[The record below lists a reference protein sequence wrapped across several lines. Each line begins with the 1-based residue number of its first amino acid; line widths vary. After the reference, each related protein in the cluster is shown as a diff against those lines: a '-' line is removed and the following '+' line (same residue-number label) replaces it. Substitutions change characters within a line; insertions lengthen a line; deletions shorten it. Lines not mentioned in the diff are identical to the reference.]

1 MKKTFTTLVSLLFS
15 TIIIAQISPH
25 KLKNGNIQEKI
36 NDKVIMS
43 GSESLSHLM
52 VNQNPNTIALK
63 TVSSNEEML
72 GSTTYDLQ
80 SNAAVDNR
88 LIRHSDGT
96 ISAVWTMSAQFSTS
110 YTDRGTGYNFYDGSS
125 WDSYPNARLESSRGG
140 WPSILA
146 TGTDKEISITH
157 NTDNGYLNL
166 TNRSS
171 IGSGSWQ
178 ESPISSQDSNGVYTD
193 IIWNRAVIGGTSQ
206 QTIHMVGVI
215 ANTALGGTIYNGLDG
230 ALVYY
235 RSQDGGVTWDIKD
248 LQLPTLDST
257 KYLGFSGDSY
267 AIACNGETVVV
278 AYFGDL
284 DDSAIIKSSDNG
296 NTWTATT
303 FLDFPVDKYSTD
315 SGIDLDN
322 DGIMDSIYSTDGSG
336 AVLLDNNNVAHV
348 FFGNM
353 LLLDAD
359 LTDANTS
366 YFASTNGLMY
376 WNENMGA
383 DDYANNP
390 IDPTTPSLWFTSL
403 PQMITSAQDT
413 DGDNLLNYVDYPTYY
428 MSLTCM
434 PNAGIDAN
442 GNIFVSYS
450 ELMEN
455 IDNGSQNFRHVNV
468 IKSMDG
474 GVSWSAPTDV
484 TPHTAWSGAQEC
496 VFATMDRNVDDKIR
510 LIYQKDFE
518 PGLAVRGD
526 EDIIDINEIIYLEMD
541 TTELGNTSTN
551 ISEISSLNN
560 ISLYPNPAT
569 NSTNVNLYSL
579 ESKNTTL
586 RLKNIMGKIV
596 SEVNINLLSGN
607 NNIKL
612 NLSNLKNGIY
622 FINSESMNDTNSI
635 KLIISK

>member
-1 MKKTFTTLVSLLFS
+1 MKKTFTTLVCLLFS
-15 TIIIAQISPH
+15 TIIIAQISPY
-25 KLKNGNIQEKI
+25 KLKNGNNQAKI

-52 VNQNPNTIALK
+52 VNPNPNTIALK

-80 SNAAVDNR
+80 SNACVDNR
-88 LIRHSDGT
+88 LIRHADGT
-96 ISAVWTMSAQFSTS
+96 ISAAWTMSAQFSTS
-110 YTDRGTGYNFYDGSS
+110 YSDRGTGYNFYDGST

-146 TGTDKEISITH
+146 TGSGKEIAITH
-157 NTDNGYLNL
+157 NTDNGYLL
-166 TNRSS
+166 MTHRTS
-171 IGSGSWQ
+171 IGSGSWN
-178 ESPISSQDSNGVYTD
+178 EDIVSSIDSNGLYRD
-193 IIWNRAVIGGTSQ
+193 IIWNRAVIGGANQ

-235 RSQDGGVTWDIKD
+235 RSQDGGSTWDIKD

-267 AIACNGETVVV
+267 AIASNGETVVV
-278 AYFGDL
+278 AYFGGL
-284 DDSAIIKSSDNG
+284 DDSAIIKSTDNG
-296 NTWTATT
+296 NTWNATS
-303 FLDFPVDKYSTD
+303 FLDFPVDKYAPD
-315 SGIDLDN
+315 AGIDLDN
-322 DGIMDSIYSTDGSG
+322 DGLMDSLYSTDGTG
-336 AVLLDNNNVAHV
+336 ALLLDDNNMAHV
-348 FFGNM
+348 FYGNM

-359 LTDANTS
+359 LTDGNTS

-383 DDYANNP
+383 DDYASNP
-390 IDPTTPSLWFTSL
+390 ISSPSLWFSNL
-403 PQMITSAQDT
+403 GQMIASAQDT

-434 PNAGIDAN
+434 PNAGIDAS

-474 GVSWSAPTDV
+474 GVNWSAPTDV
-484 TPHTAWSGAQEC
+484 TPHNAWSGAQEC
-496 VFATMDRNVDDKIR
+496 VFATIDRNVDDKIR

-526 EDIIDINEIIYLEMD
+526 EDIIDVNEIIYLEID
-541 TTELGNTSTN
+541 TTELSNTSTN
-551 ISEISSLNN
+551 ISEISSLNT
-560 ISLYPNPAT
+560 ISIYPNPTA
-569 NSTNVNLYSL
+569 SFTNVNLYS
-579 ESKNTTL
+579 SVNKNIIL
-586 RLKNIMGKIV
+586 RLTNIIGKIV
-596 SEVNINLLSGN
+596 SEVNIHVVSGN
-607 NNIKL
+607 NNI
-612 NLSNLKNGIY
+612 NLDVSNLKTGIY
-622 FINSESMNDTNSI
+622 FINSESINESKSI

>member
-15 TIIIAQISPH
+15 TIIIAQISPY
-25 KLKNGNIQEKI
+25 KLKNGNNQAKT

-52 VNQNPNTIALK
+52 VNPNPNTIALK

-80 SNAAVDNR
+80 SNACVDNR
-88 LIRHSDGT
+88 LIRHADGT
-96 ISAVWTMSAQFSTS
+96 ISAAWTMSAQFSTS
-110 YTDRGTGYNFYDGSS
+110 YSDRGTGYNFYDGST

-146 TGTDKEISITH
+146 TGSGKEIAITH
-157 NTDNGYLNL
+157 NTDNGYLL
-166 TNRSS
+166 MTHRTS
-171 IGSGSWQ
+171 IGSGSWN
-178 ESPISSQDSNGVYTD
+178 EDIVSSIDSNGLYRD
-193 IIWNRAVIGGTSQ
+193 IIWNRAVIGGANQ

-235 RSQDGGVTWDIKD
+235 RSQDGGSTWDIKD

-267 AIACNGETVVV
+267 AIASNGETVVV
-278 AYFGDL
+278 AYFGGL
-284 DDSAIIKSSDNG
+284 DDSAIIKSTDNG
-296 NTWTATT
+296 NTWNATS
-303 FLDFPVDKYSTD
+303 FLDFPVDKYAPD
-315 SGIDLDN
+315 AGIDLDN
-322 DGIMDSIYSTDGSG
+322 DGLMDSLYSTDGTG
-336 AVLLDNNNVAHV
+336 ALLLDDNNMAHV
-348 FFGNM
+348 FYGNM

-359 LTDANTS
+359 LTDGNTS

-383 DDYANNP
+383 DDYASNP
-390 IDPTTPSLWFTSL
+390 ISSPSLWFSNL
-403 PQMITSAQDT
+403 GQMIASAQDT

-474 GVSWSAPTDV
+474 GVNWSAPTDV
-484 TPHTAWSGAQEC
+484 TPHNAWSGAQEC
-496 VFATMDRNVDDKIR
+496 VFATIDRNVDDKIR

-526 EDIIDINEIIYLEMD
+526 EDIIDINEIIYLEID
-541 TTELGNTSTN
+541 TTELSNTSTN
-551 ISEISSLNN
+551 ISEISSLNT
-560 ISLYPNPAT
+560 ISIYPNPTA
-569 NSTNVNLYSL
+569 SFTNVNLYS
-579 ESKNTTL
+579 SVNKNIIL
-586 RLKNIMGKIV
+586 RLTNIIGKIV
-596 SEVNINLLSGN
+596 SEVNIHVVSGN
-607 NNIKL
+607 NNI
-612 NLSNLKNGIY
+612 NLDVSNLKNGIY
-622 FINSESMNDTNSI
+622 FINSESINESKSI

>member
-15 TIIIAQISPH
+15 TIIIAQISPY
-25 KLKNGNIQEKI
+25 KLKNGNNQAKI

-52 VNQNPNTIALK
+52 VNPNPNTIALK

-80 SNAAVDNR
+80 SNACVDNR
-88 LIRHSDGT
+88 LIRHADGT
-96 ISAVWTMSAQFSTS
+96 ISAAWTMSAQFSTS
-110 YTDRGTGYNFYDGSS
+110 YSDRGTGYNFYDGST

-146 TGTDKEISITH
+146 TGSGKEIAITH
-157 NTDNGYLNL
+157 NTDNGYLL
-166 TNRSS
+166 MTHRTS
-171 IGSGSWQ
+171 IGSGSWN
-178 ESPISSQDSNGVYTD
+178 EDIVSSIDSNGLYRD
-193 IIWNRAVIGGTSQ
+193 IIWNRAVIGGANQ

-235 RSQDGGVTWDIKD
+235 RSQDGGSTWDIKD

-267 AIACNGETVVV
+267 AIASNGETVVV
-278 AYFGDL
+278 AYFGGL
-284 DDSAIIKSSDNG
+284 DDSAIIKSTDNG
-296 NTWTATT
+296 NTWNATS
-303 FLDFPVDKYSTD
+303 FLDFPVDKYAPD
-315 SGIDLDN
+315 GGIDLDN
-322 DGIMDSIYSTDGSG
+322 DGLMDSLYSTDGTG
-336 AVLLDNNNVAHV
+336 ALLLDDNNMAHV
-348 FFGNM
+348 FYGNM

-359 LTDANTS
+359 LTDGNTS

-383 DDYANNP
+383 DDYASNP
-390 IDPTTPSLWFTSL
+390 ISSPSLWFSNL
-403 PQMITSAQDT
+403 GQMIASAQDT

-474 GVSWSAPTDV
+474 GVNWSAPTDV
-484 TPHTAWSGAQEC
+484 TPHNAWSGAQEC
-496 VFATMDRNVDDKIR
+496 VFATIDRNVDDKIR

-526 EDIIDINEIIYLEMD
+526 EDIIDVNEIIYLEID
-541 TTELGNTSTN
+541 TTELSNTSTN
-551 ISEISSLNN
+551 ISEISSLNT
-560 ISLYPNPAT
+560 ISIYPNPTA
-569 NSTNVNLYSL
+569 SFTNVNLYS
-579 ESKNTTL
+579 SVNKNIIL
-586 RLKNIMGKIV
+586 RLTNIIGKIV
-596 SEVNINLLSGN
+596 SEVNIHVVSGN
-607 NNIKL
+607 NNI
-612 NLSNLKNGIY
+612 NLDVSNLKNGIY
-622 FINSESMNDTNSI
+622 FINSESINESKSI

>member
-15 TIIIAQISPH
+15 TIIIAQISPY
-25 KLKNGNIQEKI
+25 KLKNGNNQAKI

-52 VNQNPNTIALK
+52 VNPNPNTIALK

-80 SNAAVDNR
+80 SNACVDNR
-88 LIRHSDGT
+88 LIRHADGT
-96 ISAVWTMSAQFSTS
+96 ISAAWTMSAQFSNFYS
-110 YTDRGTGYNFYDGSS
+110 DRGTGYNFYDGST
-125 WDSYPNARLESSRGG
+125 WDSYPNVRLESSRGG

-146 TGTDKEISITH
+146 TGSGKEIAITH
-157 NTDNGYLNL
+157 NTDNGYLL
-166 TNRSS
+166 MTHRTS
-171 IGSGSWQ
+171 IGSGSWN
-178 ESPISSQDSNGVYTD
+178 EDIVSSIDSNGLYRD
-193 IIWNRAVIGGTSQ
+193 IIWNRAVIGGANQ

-235 RSQDGGVTWDIKD
+235 RSQDGGSTWDIKD

-267 AIACNGETVVV
+267 AIASNGETVVV
-278 AYFGDL
+278 AYFGGL
-284 DDSAIIKSSDNG
+284 DDSAIIKSTDNG
-296 NTWTATT
+296 NTWNATS
-303 FLDFPVDKYSTD
+303 FLDFPVDKYAPD
-315 SGIDLDN
+315 AGIDLDN
-322 DGIMDSIYSTDGSG
+322 DGLMDSLYSTDGTG
-336 AVLLDNNNVAHV
+336 ALLLDDNNMAHV
-348 FFGNM
+348 FYGNM

-359 LTDANTS
+359 LTDGNTS

-383 DDYANNP
+383 DDYASNP
-390 IDPTTPSLWFTSL
+390 ISSPSLWFSNL
-403 PQMITSAQDT
+403 GQMIASAQDT

-474 GVSWSAPTDV
+474 GVNWSAPTDV
-484 TPHTAWSGAQEC
+484 TPHNAWSGAQEC
-496 VFATMDRNVDDKIR
+496 VFATIDRNVDDKIR

-526 EDIIDINEIIYLEMD
+526 EDIIDINEIIYLEID
-541 TTELGNTSTN
+541 TTELSNTSTN
-551 ISEISSLNN
+551 ISEISSLNT
-560 ISLYPNPAT
+560 ISIYPNPTA
-569 NSTNVNLYSL
+569 SFTNVNLYS
-579 ESKNTTL
+579 SVNKNIIL
-586 RLKNIMGKIV
+586 RLTNIIGKIV
-596 SEVNINLLSGN
+596 SEVNIHVVSGN
-607 NNIKL
+607 NNI
-612 NLSNLKNGIY
+612 NLDVSNLKNGIY
-622 FINSESMNDTNSI
+622 FINSESINESKSI

>member
-15 TIIIAQISPH
+15 TIIIAQISPY
-25 KLKNGNIQEKI
+25 KLKNGNNQAKI

-52 VNQNPNTIALK
+52 VNPNPNTIALK

-80 SNAAVDNR
+80 SNACVDNR
-88 LIRHSDGT
+88 LIRHADGT
-96 ISAVWTMSAQFSTS
+96 ISAAWTMSAQFSTS
-110 YTDRGTGYNFYDGSS
+110 YSDRGTGYNFYDGST

-146 TGTDKEISITH
+146 TGSGKEIAITH
-157 NTDNGYLNL
+157 NTDNGYLL
-166 TNRSS
+166 MTHRTS
-171 IGSGSWQ
+171 IGSGSWN
-178 ESPISSQDSNGVYTD
+178 EDIVSSIDSNGLYRD
-193 IIWNRAVIGGTSQ
+193 IIWNRAVIGGANQ

-235 RSQDGGVTWDIKD
+235 RSQDGGSTWDIKD
-248 LQLPTLDST
+248 LQLPSLDST

-267 AIACNGETVVV
+267 AIASNGETVVV
-278 AYFGDL
+278 AYFGGL
-284 DDSAIIKSSDNG
+284 DDSAIIKSTDNG
-296 NTWTATT
+296 NTWNATS
-303 FLDFPVDKYSTD
+303 FLDFPVDKYAPD
-315 SGIDLDN
+315 AGIDLDN
-322 DGIMDSIYSTDGSG
+322 DGLMDSLYSTDGTG
-336 AVLLDNNNVAHV
+336 ALLLDDNNMAHV
-348 FFGNM
+348 FYGNM

-359 LTDANTS
+359 LTDGNTS

-383 DDYANNP
+383 DDYASNP
-390 IDPTTPSLWFTSL
+390 ISSPSLWFSNL
-403 PQMITSAQDT
+403 GQMIASAQDT

-474 GVSWSAPTDV
+474 GVNWSAPTDV
-484 TPHTAWSGAQEC
+484 TPHNAWSGAQEC
-496 VFATMDRNVDDKIR
+496 VFATIDRNVDDKIR

-526 EDIIDINEIIYLEMD
+526 EDIIDVNEIIYLEID
-541 TTELGNTSTN
+541 TTELSNTSTN
-551 ISEISSLNN
+551 ISEISSLNT
-560 ISLYPNPAT
+560 ISIYPNPTA
-569 NSTNVNLYSL
+569 SFTNVNLYS
-579 ESKNTTL
+579 SVNKNIIL
-586 RLKNIMGKIV
+586 RLTNIIGKIV
-596 SEVNINLLSGN
+596 SEVNIHVVSGN
-607 NNIKL
+607 NNI
-612 NLSNLKNGIY
+612 NLDVSNLKTGIY
-622 FINSESMNDTNSI
+622 FINSESINESKSI

>member
-1 MKKTFTTLVSLLFS
+1 
-15 TIIIAQISPH
+15 
-25 KLKNGNIQEKI
+25 
-36 NDKVIMS
+36 
-43 GSESLSHLM
+43 M
-52 VNQNPNTIALK
+52 VNPNPNTIALK

-80 SNAAVDNR
+80 SNACVDNR
-88 LIRHSDGT
+88 LIRHADGT
-96 ISAVWTMSAQFSTS
+96 ISAAWTMSAQFSTS
-110 YTDRGTGYNFYDGSS
+110 YSDRGTGYNFYDGST

-146 TGTDKEISITH
+146 TGSGKEIAITH
-157 NTDNGYLNL
+157 NTDNGYLL
-166 TNRSS
+166 MTHRTS
-171 IGSGSWQ
+171 IGSGSWN
-178 ESPISSQDSNGVYTD
+178 EDIVSSIDSNGLYRD
-193 IIWNRAVIGGTSQ
+193 IIWNRAVIGGANQ

-235 RSQDGGVTWDIKD
+235 RSQDGGSTWDIKD

-267 AIACNGETVVV
+267 AIASNGETVVV
-278 AYFGDL
+278 AYFGGL
-284 DDSAIIKSSDNG
+284 DDSAIIKSTDNG
-296 NTWTATT
+296 NTWNATS
-303 FLDFPVDKYSTD
+303 FLDFPVDKYAPD
-315 SGIDLDN
+315 AGIDLDN
-322 DGIMDSIYSTDGSG
+322 DGLMDSLYSTDGTG
-336 AVLLDNNNVAHV
+336 ALLLDDNNMAHV
-348 FFGNM
+348 FYGNM

-359 LTDANTS
+359 LTDGNTS

-383 DDYANNP
+383 DDYASNP
-390 IDPTTPSLWFTSL
+390 ISSPSLWFSNL
-403 PQMITSAQDT
+403 GQMIASAQDT

-474 GVSWSAPTDV
+474 GVNWSAPTDV
-484 TPHTAWSGAQEC
+484 TPHNAWSGAQEC
-496 VFATMDRNVDDKIR
+496 VFATIDRNVDDKIR

-526 EDIIDINEIIYLEMD
+526 EDIIDVNEIIYLEID
-541 TTELGNTSTN
+541 TTELSNTSTN
-551 ISEISSLNN
+551 ISEISSLNT
-560 ISLYPNPAT
+560 ISIYPNPTA
-569 NSTNVNLYSL
+569 SFTNVNLYS
-579 ESKNTTL
+579 SVNKNIIL
-586 RLKNIMGKIV
+586 RLTNIIGKIV
-596 SEVNINLLSGN
+596 SEVNIHVLSGN
-607 NNIKL
+607 NNI
-612 NLSNLKNGIY
+612 NLDVSNLKNGIY
-622 FINSESMNDTNSI
+622 FINSESINESKSI

>member
-1 MKKTFTTLVSLLFS
+1 
-15 TIIIAQISPH
+15 
-25 KLKNGNIQEKI
+25 
-36 NDKVIMS
+36 
-43 GSESLSHLM
+43 M
-52 VNQNPNTIALK
+52 VNPNPNTIALK

-80 SNAAVDNR
+80 SNACVDNR
-88 LIRHSDGT
+88 LIRHADGT
-96 ISAVWTMSAQFSTS
+96 ISAAWTMSAQFSTS
-110 YTDRGTGYNFYDGSS
+110 YSDRGTGYNFYDGST

-146 TGTDKEISITH
+146 TGSGKEIAITH
-157 NTDNGYLNL
+157 NTDNGYLL
-166 TNRSS
+166 MTHRTS
-171 IGSGSWQ
+171 IGSGSWN
-178 ESPISSQDSNGVYTD
+178 EDIVSSIDSNGLYRD
-193 IIWNRAVIGGTSQ
+193 IIWNRAVIGGANQ

-235 RSQDGGVTWDIKD
+235 RSQDGGSTWDIKD

-267 AIACNGETVVV
+267 AIASNGETVVV
-278 AYFGDL
+278 AYFGGL
-284 DDSAIIKSSDNG
+284 DDSAIIKSTDNG
-296 NTWTATT
+296 NTWNATS
-303 FLDFPVDKYSTD
+303 FLDFPVDKYAPD
-315 SGIDLDN
+315 AGIDLDN
-322 DGIMDSIYSTDGSG
+322 DGLMDSLYSTDGTG
-336 AVLLDNNNVAHV
+336 ALLLDDNNMAHV
-348 FFGNM
+348 FYGNM

-359 LTDANTS
+359 LTDGNTS

-383 DDYANNP
+383 DDYASNP
-390 IDPTTPSLWFTSL
+390 ISSPSLWFSNL
-403 PQMITSAQDT
+403 GQMIASAQDT

-474 GVSWSAPTDV
+474 GVNWSAPTDV
-484 TPHTAWSGAQEC
+484 TPHNAWSGAQEC
-496 VFATMDRNVDDKIR
+496 VFATIDRNVDDKIR

-526 EDIIDINEIIYLEMD
+526 EDIIDINEIIYLEID
-541 TTELGNTSTN
+541 TTELSNTSTN
-551 ISEISSLNN
+551 ISEISSLNT
-560 ISLYPNPAT
+560 ISIYPNPTA
-569 NSTNVNLYSL
+569 SFTNVNLYS
-579 ESKNTTL
+579 SVNKNIIL
-586 RLKNIMGKIV
+586 RLTNIIGKIV
-596 SEVNINLLSGN
+596 SEVNIHVVSGN
-607 NNIKL
+607 NNI
-612 NLSNLKNGIY
+612 NLDVSNLKNGIY
-622 FINSESMNDTNSI
+622 FINSESINESKSI

>member
-1 MKKTFTTLVSLLFS
+1 M
-15 TIIIAQISPH
+15 
-25 KLKNGNIQEKI
+25 E
-36 NDKVIMS
+36 
-43 GSESLSHLM
+43 LS
-52 VNQNPNTIALK
+52 Q
-63 TVSSNEEML
+63 
-72 GSTTYDLQ
+72 
-80 SNAAVDNR
+80 
-88 LIRHSDGT
+88 
-96 ISAVWTMSAQFSTS
+96 QF
-110 YTDRGTGYNFYDGSS
+110 
-125 WDSYPNARLESSRGG
+125 
-140 WPSILA
+140 
-146 TGTDKEISITH
+146 GTDKEISITH
-157 NTDNGYLNL
+157 NTDNGYLNF
-166 TNRSS
+166 THRIS
-171 IGSGSWQ
+171 IGTGSWQ
-178 ESPISSQDSNGVYTD
+178 EYPISSQDSNGVYTD

-257 KYLGFSGDSY
+257 KYLGFGGDNY

-322 DGIMDSIYSTDGSG
+322 DGVMDSIYSTDGSG

-579 ESKNTTL
+579 ENKNITL

>member
-15 TIIIAQISPH
+15 TIIIAQISPY
-25 KLKNGNIQEKI
+25 KLKNGNNQAKI

-43 GSESLSHLM
+43 GNESLSHLM
-52 VNQNPNTIALK
+52 VNPNPNTIALK

-80 SNAAVDNR
+80 SNACVDNR
-88 LIRHSDGT
+88 LIRHADGT
-96 ISAVWTMSAQFSTS
+96 ISAAWTMSAQFSTS
-110 YTDRGTGYNFYDGSS
+110 YSDRGTGYNFYDGST

-146 TGTDKEISITH
+146 TGSGKEIAITH
-157 NTDNGYLNL
+157 NTDNGYLL
-166 TNRSS
+166 MTHRTS
-171 IGSGSWQ
+171 IGSGSWN
-178 ESPISSQDSNGVYTD
+178 EDIVSSIDSNGLYRD
-193 IIWNRAVIGGTSQ
+193 IIWNRAVIGGANQ

-235 RSQDGGVTWDIKD
+235 RSQDGGSTWDIKD
-248 LQLPTLDST
+248 LQLPSLDST

-267 AIACNGETVVV
+267 AIASNGETVVV
-278 AYFGDL
+278 AYFGGL
-284 DDSAIIKSSDNG
+284 DDSAIIKSTDNG
-296 NTWTATT
+296 NTWNATS
-303 FLDFPVDKYSTD
+303 FLDFPVDKYAPD
-315 SGIDLDN
+315 AGIDLDN
-322 DGIMDSIYSTDGSG
+322 DGLMDSLYSTDGTG
-336 AVLLDNNNVAHV
+336 ALLLDDNNMAHV
-348 FFGNM
+348 FYGNM

-359 LTDANTS
+359 LTDGNTS

-383 DDYANNP
+383 DDYASNP
-390 IDPTTPSLWFTSL
+390 ISSPSLWFSNL
-403 PQMITSAQDT
+403 GQMIASAQDT

-474 GVSWSAPTDV
+474 GVNWSAPTDV
-484 TPHTAWSGAQEC
+484 TPHNAWSGAQEC
-496 VFATMDRNVDDKIR
+496 VFATIDRNVDDKIR

-526 EDIIDINEIIYLEMD
+526 EDIIDVNEIIYLEID
-541 TTELGNTSTN
+541 TTELSNTSTN
-551 ISEISSLNN
+551 ISEISSLNT
-560 ISLYPNPAT
+560 ISIYPNPTA
-569 NSTNVNLYSL
+569 SFTNVNLYS
-579 ESKNTTL
+579 SVNKNIIL
-586 RLKNIMGKIV
+586 RLTNIIGKIV
-596 SEVNINLLSGN
+596 SEVNIHVLSGN
-607 NNIKL
+607 NNI
-612 NLSNLKNGIY
+612 NLDVSNLKNGIY
-622 FINSESMNDTNSI
+622 FINSESINESKSI

>member
-15 TIIIAQISPH
+15 TIIIAQISPY
-25 KLKNGNIQEKI
+25 KLKNGNNQAKI

-43 GSESLSHLM
+43 GNESLSHLM
-52 VNQNPNTIALK
+52 VNPNPNTIALK

-80 SNAAVDNR
+80 SNACVDNR
-88 LIRHSDGT
+88 LIRHADGT
-96 ISAVWTMSAQFSTS
+96 ISAAWTMSAQFSTS
-110 YTDRGTGYNFYDGSS
+110 YSDRGTGYNFYDGST

-146 TGTDKEISITH
+146 TGSGKEIAITH
-157 NTDNGYLNL
+157 NTDNGYLL
-166 TNRSS
+166 MTHRTS
-171 IGSGSWQ
+171 IGSGSWN
-178 ESPISSQDSNGVYTD
+178 EDIVSSIDSNGLYRD
-193 IIWNRAVIGGTSQ
+193 IIWNRAVIGGANQ

-235 RSQDGGVTWDIKD
+235 RSQDGGSTWDIKD

-267 AIACNGETVVV
+267 AIASNGETVVV
-278 AYFGDL
+278 AYFGGL
-284 DDSAIIKSSDNG
+284 DDSAIIKSTDNG
-296 NTWTATT
+296 NTWNATS
-303 FLDFPVDKYSTD
+303 FLDFPVDKYAPD
-315 SGIDLDN
+315 AGIDLDN
-322 DGIMDSIYSTDGSG
+322 DGLMDSLYSTDGTG
-336 AVLLDNNNVAHV
+336 ALLLDDNNMAHV
-348 FFGNM
+348 FYGNM

-359 LTDANTS
+359 LTDGNTS

-383 DDYANNP
+383 DDYASNP
-390 IDPTTPSLWFTSL
+390 ISSPSLWFSNL
-403 PQMITSAQDT
+403 GQMIASAQDT

-474 GVSWSAPTDV
+474 GVNWSAPTDV
-484 TPHTAWSGAQEC
+484 TPHNAWSGAQEC
-496 VFATMDRNVDDKIR
+496 VFATIDRNVDDKIR

-526 EDIIDINEIIYLEMD
+526 EDIIDVNEIIYLEID
-541 TTELGNTSTN
+541 TTELNNTSTN
-551 ISEISSLNN
+551 ISEISSLNT
-560 ISLYPNPAT
+560 ISIYPNPTA
-569 NSTNVNLYSL
+569 SFTNVNLYS
-579 ESKNTTL
+579 SVNKNIIL
-586 RLKNIMGKIV
+586 RLTNIIGKIV
-596 SEVNINLLSGN
+596 SEVNIHVVSGN
-607 NNIKL
+607 NNI
-612 NLSNLKNGIY
+612 NLDVSNLKTGIY
-622 FINSESMNDTNSI
+622 FINSESINESKSI

>member
-15 TIIIAQISPH
+15 TIIIAQISPY
-25 KLKNGNIQEKI
+25 KLKNGNNQAKT

-52 VNQNPNTIALK
+52 VNPNPNTIALK

-80 SNAAVDNR
+80 SNACVDNR
-88 LIRHSDGT
+88 LIRHADGT
-96 ISAVWTMSAQFSTS
+96 ISAAWTMSAQFSTS
-110 YTDRGTGYNFYDGSS
+110 YSDRGTGYNFYDGST

-146 TGTDKEISITH
+146 TGSGKEIAITH
-157 NTDNGYLNL
+157 NTDNGYLL
-166 TNRSS
+166 MTHRTS
-171 IGSGSWQ
+171 IGSGSWN
-178 ESPISSQDSNGVYTD
+178 EDIVSSIDSNGLYRD
-193 IIWNRAVIGGTSQ
+193 IIWNRAVIGGANQ

-235 RSQDGGVTWDIKD
+235 RSQDGGSTWDIKD
-248 LQLPTLDST
+248 LQLPSLDST

-267 AIACNGETVVV
+267 AIASNGETVVV
-278 AYFGDL
+278 AYFGGL
-284 DDSAIIKSSDNG
+284 DDSAIIKSTDNG
-296 NTWTATT
+296 NTWNATS
-303 FLDFPVDKYSTD
+303 FLDFPVDKYAPD
-315 SGIDLDN
+315 AGIDLDN
-322 DGIMDSIYSTDGSG
+322 DGLMDSLYSTDGTG
-336 AVLLDNNNVAHV
+336 ALLLDDNNMAHV
-348 FFGNM
+348 FYGNM

-359 LTDANTS
+359 LTDGNTS

-383 DDYANNP
+383 DDYASNP
-390 IDPTTPSLWFTSL
+390 ISSPSLWFSNL
-403 PQMITSAQDT
+403 GQMIASAQDT

-474 GVSWSAPTDV
+474 GVNWSAPTDV
-484 TPHTAWSGAQEC
+484 TPHNAWSGAQEC
-496 VFATMDRNVDDKIR
+496 VFATIDRNVDDKIR

-526 EDIIDINEIIYLEMD
+526 EDIIDVNEIIYLEID
-541 TTELGNTSTN
+541 TTELSNTSTN
-551 ISEISSLNN
+551 ISEISSLNT
-560 ISLYPNPAT
+560 ISIYPNPTA
-569 NSTNVNLYSL
+569 SFTNVNLYS
-579 ESKNTTL
+579 SVNKNIIL
-586 RLKNIMGKIV
+586 RLTNIIGKIV
-596 SEVNINLLSGN
+596 SEVNIHVVSGN
-607 NNIKL
+607 NNI
-612 NLSNLKNGIY
+612 NLDVSNLKTGIY
-622 FINSESMNDTNSI
+622 FINSESINESKSI

>member
-15 TIIIAQISPH
+15 TIIIAQISPY
-25 KLKNGNIQEKI
+25 KLKNGNNQAKT

-52 VNQNPNTIALK
+52 VNPNPNTIALK

-80 SNAAVDNR
+80 SNACVDNR
-88 LIRHSDGT
+88 LIRHADGT
-96 ISAVWTMSAQFSTS
+96 ISAAWTMSAQFSTS
-110 YTDRGTGYNFYDGSS
+110 YSDRGTGYNFYDGST

-146 TGTDKEISITH
+146 TGSGKEIAITH
-157 NTDNGYLNL
+157 NTDNGYLL
-166 TNRSS
+166 MTHRIS
-171 IGSGSWQ
+171 IGSGSWN
-178 ESPISSQDSNGVYTD
+178 EDIVSSIDSNGLYRD
-193 IIWNRAVIGGTSQ
+193 IIWNRAVIGGANQ

-235 RSQDGGVTWDIKD
+235 RSQDGGSTWDIKD

-267 AIACNGETVVV
+267 AIASNGETVVV
-278 AYFGDL
+278 AYFGGL
-284 DDSAIIKSSDNG
+284 DDSAIIKSTDNG
-296 NTWTATT
+296 NTWNATS
-303 FLDFPVDKYSTD
+303 FLDFPVDKYAPD
-315 SGIDLDN
+315 AGIDLDN
-322 DGIMDSIYSTDGSG
+322 DGLMDSLYSTDGTG
-336 AVLLDNNNVAHV
+336 ALLLDDNNMAHV
-348 FFGNM
+348 FYGNM

-359 LTDANTS
+359 LTDGNTS

-383 DDYANNP
+383 DDYASNP
-390 IDPTTPSLWFTSL
+390 ISSPSLWFSNL
-403 PQMITSAQDT
+403 GQMIASAQDT

-474 GVSWSAPTDV
+474 GVNWSAPTDV
-484 TPHTAWSGAQEC
+484 TPHNAWSGAQEC
-496 VFATMDRNVDDKIR
+496 VFATIDRNVDDKIR

-526 EDIIDINEIIYLEMD
+526 EDIIDINEIIYLEID
-541 TTELGNTSTN
+541 TTELSNTSTN
-551 ISEISSLNN
+551 ISEISSLNTSS
-560 ISLYPNPAT
+560 IYPNPTA
-569 NSTNVNLYSL
+569 SFTNVNLYS
-579 ESKNTTL
+579 SVNKNIIL
-586 RLKNIMGKIV
+586 RLTNIIGKIV
-596 SEVNINLLSGN
+596 SEVNIHVVSGN
-607 NNIKL
+607 NNI
-612 NLSNLKNGIY
+612 NLDVSNLKNGIY
-622 FINSESMNDTNSI
+622 FINSESINESKSI